1 MRYSSSGITH
11 WLNPQASKE
20 GIVMY
25 ILVLSILFVIA
36 VGWFMF
42 RMVRNDQERREDAD
56 LQSEQEWTDEDS
68 VEIDE
73 DDR

>member
-1 MRYSSSGITH
+1 
-11 WLNPQASKE
+11 
-20 GIVMY
+20 MY